1 MRKTP
6 IKEHLRIILEKMFEE
21 TGIEYSDEYVKQ
33 DDWYLNY
40 TWTEKQEQEFV
51 DWLTNYLYN
60 SLPARKELMQIT
72 SKNKE
77 ACKRAAQQFATFFGW
92 TTIERK
98 QLN

>member
-6 IKEHLRIILEKMFEE
+6 IKEHLRIILQKMFEE

-40 TWTEKQEQEFV
+40 TWTEKKEQEFV
-51 DWLTNYLYN
+51 DWLADYLYN

-77 ACKRAAQQFATFFGW
+77 ACKRVAQQFATFFGW
-92 TTIERK
+92 ITIERK

>member
-6 IKEHLRIILEKMFEE
+6 IKEHLRIILQKMFEE
-21 TGIEYSDEYVKQ
+21 TDIEYSDEYVKQ

-40 TWTEKQEQEFV
+40 TWTEKKEQEFV
-51 DWLTNYLYN
+51 DWLADYLYN

-77 ACKRAAQQFATFFGW
+77 ACKRVAQQFATFFGW